1 MEVIPN
7 VHRVS
12 GVRGANVYLLLG
24 PTLTL
29 VDTGMQGNAKVI
41 LNYIDGLS
49 LVPLDLGRIVI
60 THHHIDHAG
69 SLAALGQRTEAP
81 VVAHPADAPFIAG
94 ELPQPP
100 PGGALL
106 RLFLRVASAISRYEP
121 SPVDMHVNDGD
132 HLEVLGGATVIHTP
146 GHTPGSIALHLPTEG
161 LLICGDAITRRG
173 NRLGPPPRPFTRDME
188 QAITSLRRLAELDFE
203 VLCPGHGDPI
213 VGGADEQVRAMVG
226 ALV

>member
-1 MEVIPN
+1 MQVIPN
-7 VHRVS
+7 VHRIP
-12 GVRGANVYLLLG
+12 GLRGANVYLLLG
-24 PTLTL
+24 PTHTL

-41 LNYIDGLS
+41 LNYMDGLGP
-49 LVPLDLGRIVI
+49 VPLDLGRIVI

-69 SLAALGQRTEAP
+69 SLAALGQQTGAP

-100 PGGALL
+100 PGSALL
-106 RLFLRVASAISRYEP
+106 RLLLFVASAISHYEP
-121 SPVDMHVNDGD
+121 SPVDTHVKDGD
-132 HLEVLGGATVIHTP
+132 YLDVLGGATVVHTP

-173 NRLGPPPRPFTRDME
+173 NRLGPPPGPLTEDME
-188 QAITSLRRLAELDFE
+188 QAIVSLRRLAELDFE